1 MQTLPPPE
9 PGRLRSKNAT
19 PKNNDLANIP
29 ISTAGNSSLLSPT
42 ATQSGLTS
50 VASGLATTN
59 NTVTLRDDDDD
70 NWLRELDAHS
80 DVFDTSKTIVPGLMG
95 MPPLASS
102 LASSVPLP
110 ARAPLAAR
118 ESSDTPPNHI
128 YETVSCSAN
137 AMPTDISELTTLASS
152 GANNNADSTHLA
164 NSSSLTD
171 IFQTAATTEA
181 NENSKPDIKSGKFK
195 SKLVVVYNHFL
206 HYYCIGICIVYD
218 EIPVRQNMT
227 LTYIN

>member
-1 MQTLPPPE
+1 MYPLQTLPPPE

-29 ISTAGNSSLLSPT
+29 ITTAGNNSLLSPT
-42 ATQSGLTS
+42 ATQSGLTTVS
-50 VASGLATTN
+50 TGHTTTTS
-59 NTVTLRDDDDD
+59 NTVTLQPLDDDDD

-102 LASSVPLP
+102 LASSVPL
-110 ARAPLAAR
+110 ATRAPLAAR

-137 AMPTDISELTTLASS
+137 AITTDIVELTTIASTTT
-152 GANNNADSTHLA
+152 NNNAESTNLT

-171 IFQTAATTEA
+171 IFQTAASEA
-181 NENSKPDIKSGKFK
+181 NQNSKPDIKSGKFM
-195 SKLVVVYNHFL
+195 S
-206 HYYCIGICIVYD
+206 I
-218 EIPVRQNMT
+218 R
-227 LTYIN
+227 